1 MEYIRQTQKMLPRF
15 FLGGADDKIVFFP
28 HERGGEKTEKNIH
41 YRWHTQG
48 YDEKTTTK
56 QKGAITLRSIQT
68 PHQPPAESNCV
79 FVLHPSS
86 THTTEK
92 DGRHESAHLSLDN
105 EVSRICRPAFTS
117 LAKHKGLRGAQDRVQ
132 LLGSE

>member
-1 MEYIRQTQKMLPRF
+1 MREENKNR
-15 FLGGADDKIVFFP
+15 
-28 HERGGEKTEKNIH
+28 KNIH

-105 EVSRICRPAFTS
+105 EVSRIRRPAFTS
-117 LAKHKGLRGAQDRVQ
+117 LAKDKGLRGAQDRVQ